1 MNIAEWSIRK
11 PLLTWTVT
19 VLVIAAGV
27 IAYYQLP
34 RLEDPE
40 FTIKEAQIIT
50 SYPGASPR
58 ETAQEVT
65 SKIEEA
71 VQQMGQLKEIQSK
84 SSYGLS
90 IVRAKIRDKYDRK
103 ELPQIWDELRNKI
116 ADSRFSL
123 PPGASEP
130 RVIDDYGDV
139 YGAFY
144 ALTGKGAT
152 HVQLHEF
159 AKYLQK
165 QLLFA
170 QDVKKIELFG
180 VLPEALY
187 VTLDRVKMGSL
198 GIAPEDIFKIL
209 KERNLVTDEGWLGIG
224 GEWLPIKMDAGSITP
239 ESIRHIVI
247 SRRTDRL
254 ITLGDLAT
262 VTLTKKEP
270 PSEMVFF
277 NGEPAVGIGISTVS
291 GGNVV
296 KMGESIQRKLAEL
309 APMFPAEMKL
319 HTISM
324 QSDSVSLA
332 VRGFVEN
339 LVEAVAIVIV
349 VLLIFMGFKSGLLIG
364 FVLLLTICGT
374 LMVMNTFQIALQRVS
389 LGALIIALGMLVDN
403 AIVITEG
410 MMIRIRRG
418 EEKLSA
424 ARAVAGQTMWPLLG
438 ATAIAVTAFGA
449 IGLSEDSTGEFCGSL
464 FYVLLIALS
473 LSWIAAVT
481 ITPLLCARAFRKAP
495 GGADGKTPDPY
506 DKPIFRAYRRILLF
520 ALSHR
525 IATVILMAILLAVSI
540 WAFRYV
546 DKNFFPASTR
556 PQFLIDVRLPYGVN
570 IASTNERTAAVEAYV
585 KTLPGVTD
593 VSRFIGGGALRFIL
607 TYAPEEPDTGF
618 GQLLVSVKDWRDIPA
633 LIDRVHADS
642 QIQFSDLSVIPY
654 QFRLGPGANGTIQA
668 RFSASNP
675 NLLRP
680 LAEQA
685 MRIMRENPNARA
697 IYTDWRDPM
706 KVIRPVFS
714 ESRASRAG
722 ISEQEASDAIRENF
736 EGLPIGTFRDGDE
749 LIPII
754 ARADEK
760 LRTIE
765 NFRSIMIWSPNAQ
778 KMIPLTQI
786 FDRTD
791 IVWEDPV
798 IVQRDRIPTITVK
811 CDPVKGLSS
820 TLFNELRPK
829 IEAIPL
835 PPGCK
840 LEWGGEYEDS
850 MNASDG
856 VFSKLPPFL
865 VIMVL
870 ILLFLFN
877 SVRQSLVI
885 WLTVPLAVIGVTCG
899 LLLTGQPFG
908 FMALLGFLSLSGM
921 LIKNA
926 IILIDEF
933 NERLRNGGNPFDAI
947 VESSVSRM
955 RPVAMAAFTTVLG
968 MLPLIFDAFFAAMA
982 VTIMFGLTFACVLT
996 LIVVPVLYTMFYRI
1010 APRKER

>member
-19 VLVIAAGV
+19 ILVIIAGV
-27 IAYYQLP
+27 AAYYQLP

-50 SYPGASPR
+50 AYPGASPR

-90 IVRAKIRDKYDRK
+90 IVRAEMRDKYDRK
-103 ELPQIWDELRNKI
+103 SLPQIWDELRNKI
-116 ADSRFSL
+116 ADSHSLL

-130 RVIDDYGDV
+130 RVVDDYGDV

-170 QDVKKIELFG
+170 RDVKKIKLFG

-187 VTLDRVKMGSL
+187 VTLNRVKMGSL

-209 KERNLVTDEGWLGIG
+209 KERNLVSDEGWIGIG
-224 GEWLPIKMDAGSITP
+224 GEWLPIEMDAGDITP
-239 ESIRHIVI
+239 EAIRHIVI
-247 SRRTDRL
+247 TRRTDSL
-254 ITLGDLAT
+254 ITLGDVAT

-270 PSEMVFF
+270 PSEMLFF

-296 KMGESIQRKLAEL
+296 KMGESVQKKLAEL
-309 APMFPAEMKL
+309 APMFPAEMSL

-324 QSDSVSLA
+324 QSDSVSRA

-339 LVEAVAIVIV
+339 LAEAVAIVIA
-349 VLLIFMGFKSGLLIG
+349 VLLIFMGFRSGLLIG
-364 FVLLLTICGT
+364 FVLFLTICGT
-374 LMVMNTFQIALQRVS
+374 LFAMNAFQIALQRVS

-418 EEKLSA
+418 DDKLHA
-424 ARAVAGQTMWPLLG
+424 AREVVGQTMWPLLG
-438 ATAIAVTAFGA
+438 ATVIAVTAFGA

-464 FYVLLIALS
+464 FYVLLIALA

-481 ITPLLCARAFRKAP
+481 ITPLLCCRAFRKAP
-495 GGADGKTPDPY
+495 DGTDGKVSDPY
-506 DKPIFRAYRRILLF
+506 DRPLFRAYRRLLVF

-525 IATVILMAILLAVSI
+525 IATVVLMAALLGASI

-585 KTLPGVTD
+585 NTLPGVTD
-593 VSRFIGGGALRFIL
+593 VSRFIGGGALRFLL
-607 TYAPEEPDTGF
+607 TYAPEEPDAGF
-618 GQLLVSVKDWRDIPA
+618 GQLLVSVKDWRKIPS
-633 LIDRVHADS
+633 LIDRVHAYGQTHFPD
-642 QIQFSDLSVIPY
+642 ISVIPY
-654 QFRLGPGANGTIQA
+654 QFRLGPGANGAIQA
-668 RFSASNP
+668 RFSSNDP
-675 NLLRP
+675 AQLRP

-697 IYTDWRDPM
+697 IP
-706 KVIRPVFS
+706 
-714 ESRASRAG
+714 
-722 ISEQEASDAIRENF
+722 
-736 EGLPIGTFRDGDE
+736 
-749 LIPII
+749 
-754 ARADEK
+754 
-760 LRTIE
+760 
-765 NFRSIMIWSPNAQ
+765 
-778 KMIPLTQI
+778 
-786 FDRTD
+786 
-791 IVWEDPV
+791 
-798 IVQRDRIPTITVK
+798 
-811 CDPVKGLSS
+811 
-820 TLFNELRPK
+820 
-829 IEAIPL
+829 
-835 PPGCK
+835 
-840 LEWGGEYEDS
+840 
-850 MNASDG
+850 
-856 VFSKLPPFL
+856 
-865 VIMVL
+865 
-870 ILLFLFN
+870 
-877 SVRQSLVI
+877 
-885 WLTVPLAVIGVTCG
+885 CG
-899 LLLTGQPFG
+899 NQ
-908 FMALLGFLSLSGM
+908 
-921 LIKNA
+921 
-926 IILIDEF
+926 
-933 NERLRNGGNPFDAI
+933 
-947 VESSVSRM
+947 
-955 RPVAMAAFTTVLG
+955 
-968 MLPLIFDAFFAAMA
+968 
-982 VTIMFGLTFACVLT
+982 
-996 LIVVPVLYTMFYRI
+996 
-1010 APRKER
+1010 

>member
-11 PLLTWTVT
+11 PLLTWTFT
-19 VLVIAAGV
+19 VMVMIAGI
-27 IAYYQLP
+27 IAYYKLP

-40 FTIKEAQIIT
+40 FTIKEAQIVT

-65 SKIEEA
+65 SQIEEA

-90 IVRAKIRDKYDRK
+90 IVRAEMLDKYNKDS
-103 ELPQIWDELRNKI
+103 LPQVWDELRNKI
-116 ADSRFSL
+116 ADSYTSL
-123 PPGASEP
+123 PPGASMP

-152 HVQLHEF
+152 NVQLHEF

-187 VTLDRVKMGSL
+187 VTLHREKMGTL
-198 GIAPEDIFKIL
+198 GIAPEDIYKIL
-209 KERNLVTDEGWLGIG
+209 KERNLVTNEGWVGIG
-224 GEWLPIKMDAGSITP
+224 GEWLPIKMDAGNITP
-239 ESIRHIVI
+239 EAIRNIVI
-247 SRRTDRL
+247 TRSTDRL
-254 ITLGDLAT
+254 ITLEDIAT

-270 PSEMVFF
+270 PSEMLFF

-296 KMGESIQRKLAEL
+296 TMGESIQEKLREL
-309 APMFPAEMKL
+309 EPMFPAEMKL
-319 HTISM
+319 HTVSM
-324 QSDSVSLA
+324 QSDTVSEA
-332 VRGFVEN
+332 VKGFVEN
-339 LVEAVAIVIV
+339 LVEAVVIVIV
-349 VLLIFMGFKSGLLIG
+349 VLLVFMGLKSGLLIG
-364 FVLLLTICGT
+364 FVLFLTICGT
-374 LMVMNTFQIALQRVS
+374 LFVMNYFQIALQRVS

-410 MMIRIRRG
+410 MMIRIRQG
-418 EEKLSA
+418 EDKIKA
-424 ARAVAGQTMWPLLG
+424 AREVVGQTMWPLLG

-464 FYVLLIALS
+464 FYVLLISLT
-473 LSWIAAVT
+473 LSWITAIT
-481 ITPLLCARAFRKAP
+481 ITPLLCYHSFRKDKA
-495 GGADGKTPDPY
+495 GADGKTADPY
-506 DKPIFRAYRRILLF
+506 DKPVFRAYRNMLMF
-520 ALSHR
+520 ALAHKTG
-525 IATVILMAILLAVSI
+525 TVILMAVILVLSI
-540 WAFRYV
+540 WGFRYV

-556 PQFLIDVRLPYGVN
+556 PQFLIDIRLPYGVN
-570 IASTNERTAAVEAYV
+570 IASTNDKTAEIENYV
-585 KTLPGVTD
+585 KTLPEVTD
-593 VSRFIGGGALRFIL
+593 ISRFIGGGALRFIL

-618 GQLLVSVKDWRDIPA
+618 GQLLVSVKDWREIDG
-633 LIDRVHADS
+633 LIERIHEYS
-642 QIQFSDLSVIPY
+642 KIHFSDVSVIPY
-654 QFRLGPGANGTIQA
+654 KFRLGPGANGAIQA
-668 RFSASNP
+668 RFSGNDP
-675 NLLRP
+675 NVLRS
-680 LAEQA
+680 LADQA
-685 MRIMRENPNARA
+685 MDIMRKNPNARA
-697 IYTDWRDPM
+697 IYTDWRDRM

-714 ESRASRAG
+714 EPRASRAG

-754 ARADEK
+754 ARADDK
-760 LRTIE
+760 LRSIE
-765 NFRSIMIWSPNAQ
+765 NFSNIMIWSPNAK
-778 KMIPLTQI
+778 KMIPLTQL
-786 FDRTD
+786 FDRTN
-791 IVWEDPV
+791 IIWEDPI

-811 CDPVKGLSS
+811 CDPVKGLASN
-820 TLFNELRPK
+820 LFNELRPQIQRIK
-829 IEAIPL
+829 L
-835 PPGCK
+835 PPGYK

-850 MNASDG
+850 ENASNG
-856 VFSKLPPFL
+856 VFSKLPPFA

-870 ILLFLFN
+870 ILLFMFN
-877 SVRQSLVI
+877 SVKQSLTV
-885 WLTVPLAVIGVTCG
+885 WLTVPLAMIGVTCG

-926 IILIDEF
+926 IILIDEI
-933 NERLRNGGNPFDAI
+933 NTQLKNGKEPLPAVVD
-947 VESSVSRM
+947 SSVSRM

-996 LIVVPVLYTMFYRI
+996 LIVVPVLYAMFYRI
-1010 APRKER
+1010 GKTS